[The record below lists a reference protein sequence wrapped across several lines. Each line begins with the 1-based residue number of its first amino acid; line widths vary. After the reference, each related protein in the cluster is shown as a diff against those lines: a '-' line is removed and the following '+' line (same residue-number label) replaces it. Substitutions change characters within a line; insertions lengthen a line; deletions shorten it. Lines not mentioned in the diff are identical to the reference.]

1 MPLTSENRIFTQR
14 VLTIVGIVT
23 ATVLLIWMMMY
34 VVDVLLLL
42 FAAVLLAIFLRGLSE
57 LMRRYTKLSEGLSV
71 LLVSLLLLTL
81 IVIAVWL
88 LEPSVEAQIRVL
100 RNDLPKSVE
109 NARQYISQFGWGRS
123 IIAQLP
129 TADEV
134 MAKIDA
140 ATVLTRVG
148 GYFSSTV
155 GAVTN
160 FFLVILLAIYLAVEP
175 QTYINGFAKLFPKE
189 KRPRVC
195 EVFNAIGETLQ
206 MWLIGKVGS
215 MMFIGVLTW
224 IGLSIIGVPLALTLG
239 LIAGL
244 LSFIPN
250 FGPILSALPAV
261 LLAFINSPVSA
272 LYVIGLYVGVQL
284 IESNVVTPII
294 ERETV
299 ELPPALTIVSQL
311 ALAILIGGL
320 GLVLASPILAL
331 IMVLVQTV
339 YIEDVLGDKDT
350 AVQRNDLDE
359 TEKDSGASKN
369 EPEPTEIAIEK

>member
-71 LLVSLLLLTL
+71 LLVSLLLLAL

-359 TEKDSGASKN
+359 TEKDSGANKN

>member
-71 LLVSLLLLTL
+71 LLVSLLLLAL

-250 FGPILSALPAV
+250 FGPILSALPAI

-359 TEKDSGASKN
+359 TEKDSGANKN